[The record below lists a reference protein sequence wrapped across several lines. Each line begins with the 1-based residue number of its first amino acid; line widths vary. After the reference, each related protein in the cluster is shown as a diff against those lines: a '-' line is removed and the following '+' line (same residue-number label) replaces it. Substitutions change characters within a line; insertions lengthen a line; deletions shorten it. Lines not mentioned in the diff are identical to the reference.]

1 MTCRN
6 SSCRRVRIF
15 AFALAVAF
23 ASLDVSMGG
32 NDLTTLTFRA
42 STPAEAVIG
51 RPLTP
56 LSYAGVARRTT
67 RRVVRRTNVY
77 ISTLSAGCVYG
88 AYYGATITA
97 ADRSTTP
104 RAALPMCKW

>member
-1 MTCRN
+1 MKTV
-6 SSCRRVRIF
+6 VRIF

-23 ASLDVSMGG
+23 ASLDVSMEGS
-32 NDLTTLTFRA
+32 DLTTLTFRV

-51 RPLTP
+51 HPTP

-77 ISTLSAGCVYG
+77 ISTLPAGCVYR
-88 AYYGATITA
+88 AYYGGYYYRCRSLYYAKSGATYVQVVVE
-97 ADRSTTP
+97 
-104 RAALPMCKW
+104 